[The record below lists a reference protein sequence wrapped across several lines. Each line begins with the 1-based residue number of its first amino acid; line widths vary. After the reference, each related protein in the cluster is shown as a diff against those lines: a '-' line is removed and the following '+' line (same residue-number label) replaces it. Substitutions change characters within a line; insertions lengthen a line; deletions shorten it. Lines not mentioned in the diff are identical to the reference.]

1 MTSSEGLR
9 RLVKKGSKRHPPKA
23 YLNSERF
30 VKETW
35 TSPRALLLGT
45 RVKNCRGVPFRGQKG
60 LGGCRLEEASKN
72 GGVQGGRGVGGKVN
86 LPPYKGLI
94 HAEGRRI
101 VCLGIQ

>member
-1 MTSSEGLR
+1 MLKTGIWVLNDTLR
-9 RLVKKGSKRHPPKA
+9 RVEKVGEKGVQTTPSEA

-30 VKETW
+30 CEGDMET
-35 TSPRALLLGT
+35 PGAAFLRT

-86 LPPYKGLI
+86 LPP
-94 HAEGRRI
+94 
-101 VCLGIQ
+101 